1 MASSSNSSTVV
12 QPLIPVFTGESY
24 EFWSIRMKTILKS
37 QNLWDL
43 VESGFED
50 PDEGDRLRNN
60 KQKDAKALVFIQQAV
75 HDSVFSRIA
84 AATTS
89 KQAWSILQ
97 KEFQGDSKVIVVRL
111 QSLRR
116 DFETL
121 MMKSGESIADFLS
134 RAVAIVSKMRSYG
147 EKVTDQT
154 IVEKILRSLAPKF
167 DHVVAAIEESKDLS
181 VFSFDELM
189 GSLQAHEARLNRSTE
204 KNEEKAFQVKEEAA
218 KYGEN
223 NGLANRGRGRRGFRG
238 GRGRGYGRGRGRND
252 GHKQSNEQGN
262 RKNGIQCHHCQR
274 YGHIRADC
282 WYRDQKIN
290 FAAGENEEENYL
302 FMACVDTDHKPSDLW
317 FVDSGC
323 SNHMTGAKSLFK
335 ELDEKQKKTVQLGNT
350 KEMRVEGKGTVS
362 IDTSHEKVKMLDKVQ
377 FVPDL
382 GYNLL
387 SVGQLMI
394 DGHSLWFDD
403 DACVITNK
411 KTGKKVRISMTP
423 NNMFPLDVSNME
435 NFALAASAKDDSKLW
450 HLRYGHLNINGL
462 KLLVDKESG
471 IHRELATPYTP
482 EQNGVAERKNRT
494 VVEMA
499 RSMLQAK
506 GLPNHFWAE
515 AVATSVHL
523 LNLSPTK
530 AVMNQTPFEA
540 WRGRKPSKGCSI

>member
-50 PDEGDRLRNN
+50 PDEGDRLQNN

-111 QSLRR
+111 QSLRC

-154 IVEKILRSLAPKF
+154 IVEKILRSLTPKF

-204 KNEEKAFQVKEEAA
+204 KNEEKAFQELNAQV
-218 KYGEN
+218 
-223 NGLANRGRGRRGFRG
+223 
-238 GRGRGYGRGRGRND
+238 
-252 GHKQSNEQGN
+252 
-262 RKNGIQCHHCQR
+262 I
-274 YGHIRADC
+274 ADT
-282 WYRDQKIN
+282 I
-290 FAAGENEEENYL
+290 
-302 FMACVDTDHKPSDLW
+302 
-317 FVDSGC
+317 
-323 SNHMTGAKSLFK
+323 
-335 ELDEKQKKTVQLGNT
+335 
-350 KEMRVEGKGTVS
+350 
-362 IDTSHEKVKMLDKVQ
+362 
-377 FVPDL
+377 
-382 GYNLL
+382 
-387 SVGQLMI
+387 
-394 DGHSLWFDD
+394 
-403 DACVITNK
+403 
-411 KTGKKVRISMTP
+411 
-423 NNMFPLDVSNME
+423 
-435 NFALAASAKDDSKLW
+435 
-450 HLRYGHLNINGL
+450 
-462 KLLVDKESG
+462 
-471 IHRELATPYTP
+471 
-482 EQNGVAERKNRT
+482 AE
-494 VVEMA
+494 
-499 RSMLQAK
+499 
-506 GLPNHFWAE
+506 AE
-515 AVATSVHL
+515 AVIAQ
-523 LNLSPTK
+523 
-530 AVMNQTPFEA
+530 AEA
-540 WRGRKPSKGCSI
+540 IIAEIEMVVTMAEEARPK